1 MALIRCPECG
11 REISSH
17 APACPSCG
25 YPLQAAGKAPAPGA
39 APHALQSPH
48 LWGRV
53 AMVVGAW
60 LVTPWIAR
68 LIVALAVCVLAYFLF
83 TGR

>member
-1 MALIRCPECG
+1 MALIRCPECA

-25 YPLQAAGKAPAPGA
+25 YPLQARNSPPGA
-39 APHALQSPH
+39 PAPHALQSPH
-48 LWGRV
+48 LWGRL
-53 AMVVGAW
+53 AMVLGAW

-68 LIVALAVCVLAYFLF
+68 LIVALAVCVLAYFMF